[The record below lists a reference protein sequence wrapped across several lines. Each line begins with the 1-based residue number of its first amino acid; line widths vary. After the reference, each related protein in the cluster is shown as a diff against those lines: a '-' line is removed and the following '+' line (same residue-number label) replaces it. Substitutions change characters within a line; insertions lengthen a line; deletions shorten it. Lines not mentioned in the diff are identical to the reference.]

1 MRKGNLTTSD
11 KSNRLA
17 WIRLFCC
24 KICAACLNTRQQLAT
39 TANTALTM
47 LHWQVG
53 NRIRRFV
60 LDEQRAEY
68 GQRILA
74 TVSQEL
80 VRSYGKG
87 FTVSSLMRVL
97 SENS

>member
-1 MRKGNLTTSD
+1 MD
-11 KSNRLA
+11 KAMLLQDLRGL
-17 WIRLFCC
+17 IEQ
-24 KICAACLNTRQQLAT
+24 TRQQLAT
-39 TANTALTM
+39 TANSALTM

-53 NRIRRFV
+53 NRIRRFF

-80 VRSYGKG
+80 VRSYGKA
-87 FTVSSLMRVL
+87 FTVSSLTRVL